1 MATVK
6 VIEVIS
12 SSPLGF
18 QEAVQEALHESSK
31 TVRDIVGI
39 QVVGWTCKVENG
51 RICEYRTDCKVAFKV
66 EGDRV

>member
-1 MATVK
+1 VATIK

-12 SSPLGF
+12 SSPHGF
-18 QEAVQEALHESSK
+18 QQAVEAALQESAK
-31 TVRDIVGI
+31 TIRDIVGI

-51 RICEYRTDCKVAFKV
+51 RICDYRTDCKVAFKV

>member
-1 MATVK
+1 MATIK

-18 QEAVQEALHESSK
+18 QQAVEAALEESAK

-51 RICEYRTDCKVAFKV
+51 KICDYRTDCKVAFKV
-66 EGDRV
+66 ESDRS

>member
-18 QEAVQEALHESSK
+18 KEAVHEALRETSM
-31 TVRDIVGI
+31 TVRNIVGI

-51 RICEYRTDCKVAFKV
+51 CICEYRTDCKVAFKV
-66 EGDRV
+66 EGDRL